1 MNKLI
6 LKIILMTVLYLV
18 LMLGLKMF
26 TKDKEKLRQTYSIT
40 TVLYIVNLIFM
51 FF

>member
-6 LKIILMTVLYLV
+6 LKIILMMAVYLI
-18 LMLGLKMF
+18 LMLVLKMF
-26 TKDKEKLRQTYSIT
+26 AKDKEKFRQGGLTATI
-40 TVLYIVNLIFM
+40 LYIVNLIFM